1 MTRPELEQLVA
12 TLGINPEVDDTDA
25 DLHDLIRDNKD

>member
-25 DLHDLIRDNKD
+25 DLHDLIRDHKD